1 MRLYPSSGEASY
13 DSARAIL
20 TQDRTAI
27 FAIGVRPSPWHL
39 AGITLPPALSQL
51 IDSTAIS
58 GRAVLV
64 SEGTPYMIGET
75 PRVTSYLLAWAA
87 DPITERAVG
96 RALSGVAGITGRL
109 PISIPP
115 RYSRG
120 WGVHRRLFP

>member
-1 MRLYPSSGEASY
+1 MRLYPNSGTASY

-27 FAIGVRPSPWHL
+27 FVAAVRPSPWHL

-51 IDSTAIS
+51 IDSTAAS
-58 GRAVLV
+58 GRAVLI
-64 SEGTPYMIGET
+64 SEGTPYMITET
-75 PRVTSYLLAWAA
+75 PRVTSYILAWAA
-87 DPITERAVG
+87 DPVTERAVG
-96 RALSGVAGITGRL
+96 RALAGVTGITGRL